1 MVNIVFPF
9 KKYFSLNANFFLGV
23 FTVTKSDNDSQ
34 SKDPNTVDHLW
45 LVVKSMKTENG
56 RKVFSL
62 NSHNKFK
69 GYMLKQNDII
79 KLGRFKFRVKELQ
92 SMSII
97 DDKEVTTS
105 ELPHFEVEYSFFAL
119 MKR

>member
-1 MVNIVFPF
+1 
-9 KKYFSLNANFFLGV
+9 
-23 FTVTKSDNDSQ
+23 
-34 SKDPNTVDHLW
+34 
-45 LVVKSMKTENG
+45 
-56 RKVFSL
+56 
-62 NSHNKFK
+62 
-69 GYMLKQNDII
+69 MLKQNDII